1 VTEPQRAAAQIP
13 FAEVLLPWMLG
24 AERRLRLSAPSVD
37 GVLTPRALAGLV
49 DGLGEELAFVA
60 APTLFDLFSQ
70 HPGRLW
76 LSPRSRGAYLKFVH
90 TLSQGRLQRVLA
102 ELPELSR
109 LLDLVVGDWC
119 ERAARLVVR
128 VENDMSALGDRFGLE
143 IPVPRL
149 STIVGGTVEF
159 AGRVVYKDRP
169 LGMDAAWC
177 ELLRWVNARGL
188 GLPLF
193 VPEVVDRGGFGWMG
207 FLPREP
213 PSEPGDRRRYLERTG
228 MMMCLAH
235 LLGAGDLHADNVR
248 PFGEHPVIVDGEVM
262 IRPRRAGTD
271 RGSASVLTT
280 GWLPTPHHV
289 EFSGMA
295 SEVFTRVPDWLFV
308 GTDAMHPRPRVPR
321 RAELRRMVQTS
332 LLRDG
337 VDGVEHL
344 CTGFSEMYAMIAASG
359 LPLDVFEMAHPRVLL
374 RPTRWYDDA
383 IARSVEPNHLLSA
396 GRRGRVIG
404 ELVDEVPAALL
415 DEPEVAESVRA
426 AERSALTRLEFPR
439 FSMPATG
446 GQLSWRGRQ
455 LGSPFRETPLARA
468 HRLLSEMSRAALDAQ
483 RRAITDSLTAT
494 MSSVEPAFVI

>member
-1 VTEPQRAAAQIP
+1 MWPAVVLRLVVPVLLLRLSGVAAGSVGSLFVTEPHRAAASIP

-24 AERRLRLSAPSVD
+24 AERRLRSSAPSVD

-49 DGLGEELAFVA
+49 EVSARSSRSWRRRLVRFVFAAPGSALAFPAISA
-60 APTLFDLFSQ
+60 APTSISSTSS
-70 HPGRLW
+70 HGVGWSESWRI
-76 LSPRSRGAYLKFVH
+76 SPSCLV
-90 TLSQGRLQRVLA
+90 
-102 ELPELSR
+102 

-128 VENDMSALGDRFGLE
+128 VGDDMSALGDRFGLE

-149 STIVGGTVEF
+149 STIVGGTVEL

-177 ELLRWVNARGL
+177 ELLRWVNARGPSL
-188 GLPLF
+188 QLF
-193 VPEVVDRGGFGWMG
+193 VPEVVDRGEFGWMG
-207 FLPREP
+207 YLPREP
-213 PSEPGDRRRYLERTG
+213 PSEPGDRRKYLERTG

-308 GTDAMHPRPRVPR
+308 GTDAMRPRPRVPR

-337 VDGVEHL
+337 VDGVEYL

-383 IARSVEPNHLLSA
+383 IARSVEPNHLSSA

-415 DEPEVAESVRA
+415 DEPELPS
-426 AERSALTRLEFPR
+426 RS
-439 FSMPATG
+439 
-446 GQLSWRGRQ
+446 GQPNGR
-455 LGSPFRETPLARA
+455 R
-468 HRLLSEMSRAALDAQ
+468 
-483 RRAITDSLTAT
+483 
-494 MSSVEPAFVI
+494 